1 MKASNLCHF
10 LGLST
15 SAIVFQFF
23 DRFPT
28 LPMSLLLCVHTNIVF
43 QLLYLHFAIGL
54 LEVSDLDMVTN
65 ELDSVSSK
73 WYTLG
78 QGLLFKRQLD
88 SIHAQNLQDNQLC
101 LKKVLS
107 TRIMKYPTT
116 TWSDIIAS
124 LKSSGDSQLADCLET
139 KYSFRELTT
148 TSILH
153 SNEM

>member
-1 MKASNLCHF
+1 
-10 LGLST
+10 
-15 SAIVFQFF
+15 
-23 DRFPT
+23 
-28 LPMSLLLCVHTNIVF
+28 MSLLLCVHVIIVF
-43 QLLYLHFAIGL
+43 LLLYLYFAVGL
-54 LEVSDLDMVTN
+54 LEKSDIDVVAN
-65 ELDSVSSK
+65 ELDAVSSK

-78 QGLLFKRQLD
+78 QGLLFKDHLD
-88 SIHAQNLQDNQLC
+88 SIRAQNLQDNQLC